1 MLTNILLA
9 ASTGFGIFFIAIS
22 LRYQAPKR
30 NLERL
35 TALRRTTEE
44 IAMESEAE
52 DSFFRNLRYRGL
64 DVALAQADLDVTPVG
79 FIRVGILL
87 AAIAFALGF
96 VISGGLLVALF
107 MAGVSIFLYYYWLGL
122 RRDAKILEY
131 EEAIADTCDRISAGA
146 QLTPTLQGAI
156 THAAETC
163 PEIIKDDLILISNQL
178 SQGASIDDAF
188 GDIVERRQSYSLGLM
203 AQTLKIWSVRGTTLP
218 LQEVI
223 KPLKDAIRDM
233 ADTGRRMDAELT
245 QSRLTAT
252 IVTIAPPVFV
262 LFFRTAIPSTAPI
275 YSSTTGQ
282 MIQVFSYALSTIG
295 FMLTMRI
302 IRNVHKVLEIQQD

>member
-9 ASTGFGIFFIAIS
+9 VTAGFGCFFIVVS

-30 NLERL
+30 DLERL
-35 TALRRTTEE
+35 TALRQTAEE
-44 IAMESEAE
+44 RMAEEEPE
-52 DSFFRNLRYRGL
+52 DSFYRNLRYRGL
-64 DVALAQADLDVTPVG
+64 NVALAQADLEVTPAG
-79 FIRVGILL
+79 FIRVGILISL
-87 AAIAFALGF
+87 ITFALGV
-96 VISGGLLVALF
+96 VISGGLLVAVF
-107 MAGVSIFLYYYWLGL
+107 MACGSIFLYYFWLGL
-122 RRDAKILEY
+122 RRDAKKLEY

-156 THAAETC
+156 AHAAETC
-163 PEIIKDDLILISNQL
+163 PDIIRDDLVLISNQL
-178 SQGASIDDAF
+178 SQGAGVDAAF

-223 KPLKDAIRDM
+223 QPLKQAIRDM

-252 IVTIAPPVFV
+252 IVTISPPIFV
-262 LFFRTAIPSTAPI
+262 LFFRTAIPATDPI
-275 YSSTTGQ
+275 YASATGQ
-282 MIQVFSYALSTIG
+282 MIQIFSYALSAIG
-295 FMLTMRI
+295 FILTMRI
-302 IRNVHKVLEIQQD
+302 IRNVRKVLEIQPD